1 MGATG
6 ALMLAGAR
14 GRLTMRECGQALLST
29 TKLACFVMFVL
40 IGSTVFS
47 LIFQGVDGRV
57 WVGHLFDKLPGGPTG
72 FLIFVT
78 TLVFFLGMFL
88 DFFEIAFILLPLLGP
103 IADKLGIDLIWFGVL
118 VGINLQTSF
127 MTPPFG
133 FALFYLRSVAP
144 KEDHF
149 DAQTGLTTSAV
160 RTSDI
165 YFGAPPFV
173 VVQVLVMALVIAFPV
188 LVLGDA
194 AKAKPKLDRAT
205 IEQEMRDMGG
215 PAPAQSGPDPIQQLL
230 DSMKHNP

>member
-1 MGATG
+1 
-6 ALMLAGAR
+6 
-14 GRLTMRECGQALLST
+14 
-29 TKLACFVMFVL
+29 MFVL

-47 LIFQGVDGRV
+47 LIFRGVDGRV

-103 IADKLGIDLIWFGVL
+103 IADKVGIDLIWFGVL

-133 FALFYLRSVAP
+133 FVLFYLRSVAP

-173 VVQVLVMALVIAFPV
+173 VVQVLVMALVIAFSV